1 MHRISRFYNSSVGRK
16 LIVGGT
22 GFFLCTF
29 LTVHLYVNLF
39 LFKSDGGET
48 FEVYADFLATYP
60 LIRPMEWLLFGGL
73 VLHALLGTWLWITN
87 RQTRPTKYSV
97 NKASENSTLSSRFAF
112 ITGGVVFI
120 FLFVHIN
127 TFFVKSRFFND
138 GMTMYDRVVEA
149 FSHPWY
155 VSFYIVSI
163 AFLAYHLRHGFQ
175 SVFQTFGIR
184 HERYRRLIDA
194 VAIIFWLLIPLA
206 FASIPLYFLWAH

>member
-1 MHRISRFYNSSVGRK
+1 MNRMSKFYNSSVGRK

-29 LTVHLYVNLF
+29 LVVHLYVNLF

-48 FEVYADFLATYP
+48 FETYADFLATYP

-73 VLHALLGTWLWITN
+73 LLHALLGVWLWITN
-87 RQTRPTKYSV
+87 RRARPTAYSA
-97 NKASENSTLSSRFAF
+97 NKASENSTLASRFAF
-112 ITGGVVFI
+112 VTGSIVFI
-120 FLFVHIN
+120 FLVVHIN
-127 TFFVKSRFFND
+127 TFFVNSRFFNT
-138 GMTMYDRVVEA
+138 GMTMYDRVIEA

-155 VSFYIVSI
+155 DVFYVVSI

-175 SVFQTFGIR
+175 SVFQTFGLR
-184 HERYRRLIDA
+184 HEGYRRVIDA
-194 VAIIFWLLIPLA
+194 VAVVFWLLIPLG

>member
-1 MHRISRFYNSSVGRK
+1 MDRIAKLYNSSVGRK

-29 LTVHLYVNLF
+29 LVVHLYANLF
-39 LFKSDGGET
+39 LFKNDGGET
-48 FEVYADFLATYP
+48 FEVYAKFLATYP
-60 LIRPMEWLLFGGL
+60 LVRPIEWLLFGGL
-73 VLHALLGTWLWITN
+73 LLHAFLGGLMWLKN
-87 RQTRPTKYSV
+87 KRARPKTYAV
-97 NKASENSTLSSRFAF
+97 NKASENSTLASRLTFV
-112 ITGGVVFI
+112 TGTIVFI
-120 FLFVHIN
+120 FLVVHVN

-138 GMTMYDRVVEA
+138 GMTMYDRVIDA

-155 VSFYIVSI
+155 DVFYVVSI

-194 VAIIFWLLIPLA
+194 VAVVFWLVIPLG
-206 FASIPLYFLWAH
+206 FASIPVYFLWAH

>member
-1 MHRISRFYNSSVGRK
+1 MHRISKFYNSSVGRK

-29 LTVHLYVNLF
+29 LIVHLYVNLF

-73 VLHALLGTWLWITN
+73 LLHALLGVWLWITN
-87 RQTRPTKYSV
+87 RQARPRRYSV
-97 NKASENSTLSSRFAF
+97 NKASENSTFASRFAF
-112 ITGGVVFI
+112 VTGSIVFI

-127 TFFVKSRFFND
+127 TFFVKSRFFNN
-138 GMTMYDRVVEA
+138 GMTMYDRVIEA

-155 VSFYIVSI
+155 VGFYIISI

-194 VAIIFWLLIPLA
+194 VAIIFWLLIPLG